1 MCLSREVVGPQTAS
15 VSDILVK
22 FGRYQILQYTLV
34 SLPILFLSIINVN
47 YIFVAGDVKYRCRIS
62 ECDSSNATYSVP
74 WFPNNIDPCTKP
86 IINHTYLTSGI
97 CTNSSFTGAVEK
109 CTDWIYENHDTIIPE
124 LNLACKPW
132 KKNLVGLVH
141 SAGMAL
147 AMLIGGVMAD
157 HLGRKNTLIICGL
170 GCFIGNFKTL
180 ASNYNLYI
188 FIEFL
193 EAVISGGVYT
203 SGAVLMVEIAG
214 LNKRVLAG
222 VLFSYSIYSGEAIFA
237 LVGMVVP
244 YWKTLIYI
252 ICSPPIIFLSYFLV
266 VNESPRWLILKGKND
281 QAKEVLKSMAKSN
294 KINIDFEDLY
304 NMDEE
309 KLKSMFNLGGPVKK
323 QTLIE
328 AFKSREIAIRF
339 LVAAYC
345 RFACSFVY
353 YGLLINSVVLPG
365 DKYTNFFLAAMMS
378 FPGELISMFLM
389 NKIGRK
395 LPLIFGFLLG
405 GISCIVSGYA
415 TQTWLKI
422 FLFLLGKLVA
432 SSCYTGVVTYTVELF
447 PTSVR
452 GSLIGLCALASAF
465 GNMLS
470 PLTPALSPAT
480 ASIFFGCAAFLASC
494 LLCLT
499 PETKDTPLLDTIEQ
513 IDNKKQR
520 SDK

>member
-1 MCLSREVVGPQTAS
+1 MVLSREAAGPQTAS
-15 VSDILVK
+15 VTDILVK
-22 FGRYQILQYTLV
+22 FGRYQIFQYILV
-34 SLPILFLSIINVN
+34 SLPILFLSINNVN
-47 YIFVAGDVKYRCRIS
+47 YIFVAGDVQYRCRIT

-74 WFPNNIDPCTKP
+74 WWPSNIDPCTKP
-86 IINHTYLTSGI
+86 ILNHTYLNSGV
-97 CTNSSFTGAVEK
+97 CTNRSFTGAVEK

-124 LNLACKPW
+124 FNLACKPW
-132 KKNLVGLVH
+132 MKNLVGLVH

-157 HLGRKNTLIICGL
+157 HLGRRTTLIICGL
-170 GCFIGNFKTL
+170 GCFVGNFKTL

-203 SGAVLMVEIAG
+203 SGAVL
-214 LNKRVLAG
+214 N
-222 VLFSYSIYSGEAIFA
+222 
-237 LVGMVVP
+237 
-244 YWKTLIYI
+244 
-252 ICSPPIIFLSYFLV
+252 
-266 VNESPRWLILKGKND
+266 
-281 QAKEVLKSMAKSN
+281 
-294 KINIDFEDLY
+294 LY

-328 AFKSREIAIRF
+328 AFKSREIVKRF

-345 RFACSFVY
+345 RFSCSFVY

-378 FPGELISMFLM
+378 FPGELISMFFM

-395 LPLIFGFLLG
+395 LPLITGFLLG
-405 GISCIVSGYA
+405 GMSCMVSGYA
-415 TQTWLKI
+415 THTWFKI

-452 GSLIGLCALASAF
+452 GSLIGFCALASAF

-480 ASIFFGCAAFLASC
+480 ASILFGCAAFLASS

-513 IDNKKQR
+513 IESKKQR
-520 SDK
+520 NDK